1 MEKLRILYYCL
12 ASDVFGGVRVINN
25 QCNLLAERGHHVG
38 YSALNA
44 SSISWLPEKH
54 TTYHPHEINPRE
66 WDIIVCTE
74 VNTWAYVHKMITPAK
89 KFSLVQALEWRFFE
103 QGNPKW
109 SEQVRQYYYWHDLE
123 PICIAKYLV
132 KEMKKFGHEK
142 AHLVSWGLDFDLFHP
157 DEPIHPKGDKVRI
170 LIEGHNL
177 GEVKDRDN
185 LARKAIEYVGRDNVE
200 VWGLSS
206 QPPIEGFEYDEFYQ
220 LPPQDMLR
228 RIYSACDILIKAS
241 RFEGKPAPPF
251 EAMACGCAVVAA
263 LNQGTDDLVYGK
275 NCLLSQYDGLKLNR
289 NLKKL
294 VEDDSLRGELIANG
308 LEYVRE
314 HFQWED
320 KISRIETIF
329 QEAVD
334 GK

>member
-1 MEKLRILYYCL
+1 MRILYYCL

-25 QCNLLAERGHHVG
+25 QCNLLAERGHQVG

-44 SSISWLPEKH
+44 STISWLPEKY
-54 TTYHPHEINPRE
+54 TSYHPHEINPRE

-89 KFSLVQALEWRFFE
+89 KFSLVQALEWRFFQE
-103 QGNPKW
+103 GNPQW
-109 SEQVRQYYYWHDLE
+109 SQQVEGYYWWHDLE

-132 KEMKKFGHEK
+132 KEMEKRGHKK

-157 DEPIHPKGDKVRI
+157 DEPLKPKGDKVRI
-170 LIEGHNL
+170 LLEGQNI
-177 GEVKDRDN
+177 GEVKDRDG
-185 LARKAIEYVGRDNVE
+185 LAWKAIEHVGRDNVE
-200 VWGLSS
+200 VWGLSQS
-206 QPPIEGFEYDEFYQ
+206 DPQYEFDEFYK
-220 LPPQDMLR
+220 LPPQDMIR
-228 RIYSACDILIKAS
+228 RIYSSCDILIKAS

-251 EAMACGCAVVAA
+251 EAMACGCSVVVA

-294 VEDDSLRGELIANG
+294 VEDSSLRKELIING
-308 LEYVRE
+308 FEYVKE
-314 HFQWED
+314 HFQWKPQID
-320 KISRIETIF
+320 KLEKAF
-329 QEAVD
+329 QEAID